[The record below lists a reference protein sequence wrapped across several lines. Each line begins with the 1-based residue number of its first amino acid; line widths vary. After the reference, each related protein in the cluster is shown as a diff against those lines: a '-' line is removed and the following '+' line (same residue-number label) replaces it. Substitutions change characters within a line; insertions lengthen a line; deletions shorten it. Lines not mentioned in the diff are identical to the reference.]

1 MDRKTQALVEQYADS
16 LSQVAL
22 EKGLVSE
29 IQAELSSCL
38 TIFKET
44 DLGSYLSCLALSRD
58 DKAKLVSYLQE
69 EASTYVKNF
78 LAIILYN
85 ERENLI
91 EAIFQR
97 VLDKL
102 VQETRQFPLSV
113 KTAVPLSQSQKER
126 ILALGNQ
133 KFEISVQTLVE
144 DLDES
149 IIGGFVLQANNKII
163 DTSIRSQ
170 LQQLKNNLK

>member
-1 MDRKTQALVEQYADS
+1 MDRKTQAVVEQYADS
-16 LSQVAL
+16 LRQVAL

-38 TIFKET
+38 TIFNET
-44 DLGSYLSCLALSRD
+44 DLGSYLSSLALSRG
-58 DKAKLVSYLQE
+58 DKAKLVAYLQE

-85 ERENLI
+85 ERESLI
-91 EAIFQR
+91 EPIFQA

-113 KTAVPLSQSQKER
+113 KTAVPLSPSQKER

-133 KFEISVQTLVE
+133 KFEISAQTLVE

-149 IIGGFVLQANNKII
+149 IIGGFVLQGNNKII